1 MMLNRDEFVSI
12 LTSVSEKVG
21 DSEEIME
28 SLKRIQEDYDERV
41 KNETEA
47 YDADGVSYKEKYDN
61 AQRRYRERFFTSGE
75 EVKEDQ
81 YEDIK
86 KDSSK
91 LTFESLFENRE
102 GDYKKGRKE

>member
-1 MMLNRDEFVSI
+1 MLNRDEFVSI
-12 LTSVSEKVG
+12 LTSVSEKLG
-21 DSEEIME
+21 DSEEVMD
-28 SLKRIQEDYDERV
+28 SLKKIQEDYDERI

-61 AQRRYRERFFTSGE
+61 VQRRYRERFFTSGE
-75 EVKEDQ
+75 KVKEDQ

-102 GDYKKGRKE
+102 GDYMKGRKE